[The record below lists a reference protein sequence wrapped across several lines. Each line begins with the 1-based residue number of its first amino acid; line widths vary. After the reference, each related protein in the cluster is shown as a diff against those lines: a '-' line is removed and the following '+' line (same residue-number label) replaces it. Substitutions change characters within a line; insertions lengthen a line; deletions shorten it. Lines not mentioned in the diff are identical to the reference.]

1 MNFMFKLTAFKYFK
15 IRKKMKKLTILLLAP
30 CFVFVNNTTK
40 ANNLNIEIIQCTE
53 IKDNKKRLQCF
64 DNYVAKNLTAKEQNK
79 TKHLNPIKAP
89 AANTQTDS
97 ELISSF
103 GQAHRYSEK
112 EREFDE
118 LTAIIKTVS
127 KTLRKE
133 WKIELEN
140 GQIWLQKGG
149 DKRAKF
155 SEGDSIIIVRGIM
168 NSFQLKKVGTKR
180 RIRVNRIK

>member
-1 MNFMFKLTAFKYFK
+1 
-15 IRKKMKKLTILLLAP
+15 MKNLPILL
-30 CFVFVNNTTK
+30 FVSCVVFISNITK
-40 ANNLNIEIIQCTE
+40 ADNLSIEIIQCAE
-53 IKDNKKRLQCF
+53 LKDKKQRLHCF
-64 DNYVAKNLTAKEQNK
+64 DNYVASNLTETVGGQNK
-79 TKHLNPIKAP
+79 TKELAI
-89 AANTQTDS
+89 AAEPQS

-118 LTAIIKTVS
+118 LTATIKSVS
-127 KTLRKE
+127 KTLQKE

-140 GQIWLQKGG
+140 GQVWLQKGG

-155 SEGDSIIIVRGIM
+155 SEGDSVIIVRGIM

-180 RIRVNRIK
+180 RIRVSRIL

>member
-1 MNFMFKLTAFKYFK
+1 
-15 IRKKMKKLTILLLAP
+15 MKKLTLLLLASSV
-30 CFVFVNNTTK
+30 VFVSNITK
-40 ANNLNIEIIQCTE
+40 ANNVNIEIIQCAE

-64 DNYVAKNLTAKEQNK
+64 DNYVAKSLTAKEQNN
-79 TKHLNPIKAP
+79 TKHSNPIKTPVAD
-89 AANTQTDS
+89 TQTES
-97 ELISSF
+97 ELVSSF

-118 LTAIIKTVS
+118 LTATIKTVS
-127 KTLRKE
+127 KTL
-133 WKIELEN
+133 
-140 GQIWLQKGG
+140 LQKGG

-180 RIRVNRIK
+180 RIRVNRIQ

>member
-1 MNFMFKLTAFKYFK
+1 
-15 IRKKMKKLTILLLAP
+15 MKKLTLLLLASSV
-30 CFVFVNNTTK
+30 VFVSNITK
-40 ANNLNIEIIQCTE
+40 ANNVNIEIIQCAE

-64 DNYVAKNLTAKEQNK
+64 DNYVTKSLTAKEQNN
-79 TKHLNPIKAP
+79 TKHSNPIKPPVAD
-89 AANTQTDS
+89 TQTES
-97 ELISSF
+97 ELVSSF

-118 LTAIIKTVS
+118 LTATIKTVS

-155 SEGDSIIIVRGIM
+155 SEGDSIIIVRGVM

-180 RIRVNRIK
+180 RIRVNRIQ